1 MYYTTAVITINSK
14 LTFSCLGTSRGLH
27 TQLFLLLRETLMYA
41 RTPPACCYVWV
52 QYIFTA
58 PSFVWVCNGVE
69 ILQAPVP
76 CCYVVSVSWFVG

>member
-14 LTFSCLGTSRGLH
+14 LTFSCLGSSPGLH
-27 TQLFLLLRETLMYA
+27 TQLFLLLQETLIYA
-41 RTPPACCYVWV
+41 QTPAFCYVWV

-69 ILQAPVP
+69 ILQAPVS
-76 CCYVVSVSWFVG
+76 CYCVVSVSWFVE